1 LIFPDIRIF
10 DDYPGKRQVIVD
22 ALDEGIE
29 RMHVDKIRQRVEA
42 QMGWGVS
49 KKTISNNLTNLVRG
63 KTPRL
68 KRVGTQSGTYRVNDY
83 WLRITRST
91 QT

>member
-1 LIFPDIRIF
+1 
-10 DDYPGKRQVIVD
+10 
-22 ALDEGIE
+22 
-29 RMHVDKIRQRVEA
+29 
-42 QMGWGVS
+42 MGWGIS
-49 KKTISNNLTNLVRG
+49 KKTISNNLTNFVRG

-68 KRVGTQSGTYRVNDY
+68 KRLGTPFNTYRVNDY

>member
-68 KRVGTQSGTYRVNDY
+68 KRVGTPSGTYRVNDY